1 MLMELALGGELFS
14 LLQKKAPLS
23 SSHAAFYVQQ
33 VACIFAHL
41 QSKLIVYRDLK
52 PENLLLD
59 AEGYIKMIDFGFAKT
74 LSEKT
79 YTLCGTPEYLAPE
92 VILNKGHTF
101 SVDWW
106 CIGILAYECLG
117 CQTPFLSDSDMAMY
131 RKIVKG
137 PADGN
142 ISWPKSIPP
151 DARDFIEAQINVDP
165 LKRPGSMKDGAL
177 DVKTHK
183 WLAQVDWKKA
193 EARKLEAPWKPKI
206 KSATDA
212 SNFDEFDDDAKEN
225 FPREDFAK
233 DLFKEFADVW
243 V

>member
-1 MLMELALGGELFS
+1 MGTKQRPEGQVVVVEEHRVDLRVLR
-14 LLQKKAPLS
+14 
-23 SSHAAFYVQQ
+23 QQ
-33 VACIFAHL
+33 PIQQLRTKPNGRQLRRQQL
-41 QSKLIVYRDLK
+41 QSWLIATGLTHGLTV
-52 PENLLLD
+52 
-59 AEGYIKMIDFGFAKT
+59 AFGA
-74 LSEKT
+74 LQGPRVE
-79 YTLCGTPEYLAPE
+79 LRRGEVPE

>member
-1 MLMELALGGELFS
+1 MSCCCPIGRPPAKPPPTSARVVSVKKEERGSASLM
-14 LLQKKAPLS
+14 K
-23 SSHAAFYVQQ
+23 
-33 VACIFAHL
+33 
-41 QSKLIVYRDLK
+41 
-52 PENLLLD
+52 
-59 AEGYIKMIDFGFAKT
+59 
-74 LSEKT
+74 EK
-79 YTLCGTPEYLAPE
+79 Y
-92 VILNKGHTF
+92 
-101 SVDWW
+101 
-106 CIGILAYECLG
+106 
-117 CQTPFLSDSDMAMY
+117 Q
-131 RKIVKG
+131 
-137 PADGN
+137 
-142 ISWPKSIPP
+142 
-151 DARDFIEAQINVDP
+151 
-165 LKRPGSMKDGAL
+165 PGSMKDGAL

>member
-1 MLMELALGGELFS
+1 MRG
-14 LLQKKAPLS
+14 
-23 SSHAAFYVQQ
+23 
-33 VACIFAHL
+33 
-41 QSKLIVYRDLK
+41 
-52 PENLLLD
+52 
-59 AEGYIKMIDFGFAKT
+59 
-74 LSEKT
+74 
-79 YTLCGTPEYLAPE
+79 
-92 VILNKGHTF
+92 
-101 SVDWW
+101 
-106 CIGILAYECLG
+106 
-117 CQTPFLSDSDMAMY
+117 
-131 RKIVKG
+131 
-137 PADGN
+137 GN

>member
-1 MLMELALGGELFS
+1 MSCCCPIGRPPAKPPPTSARVVSVKKEERGSASLMKEKYQDTG
-14 LLQKKAPLS
+14 APPPL
-23 SSHAAFYVQQ
+23 
-33 VACIFAHL
+33 
-41 QSKLIVYRDLK
+41 
-52 PENLLLD
+52 
-59 AEGYIKMIDFGFAKT
+59 
-74 LSEKT
+74 
-79 YTLCGTPEYLAPE
+79 
-92 VILNKGHTF
+92 
-101 SVDWW
+101 
-106 CIGILAYECLG
+106 
-117 CQTPFLSDSDMAMY
+117 
-131 RKIVKG
+131 
-137 PADGN
+137 ADGN
-142 ISWPKSIPP
+142 ISWPKSIPS

>member
-1 MLMELALGGELFS
+1 MLLPDRPTAGEAAADIGQGGVGEEGGARLRLAYEGEIPGHRRTTTS
-14 LLQKKAPLS
+14 
-23 SSHAAFYVQQ
+23 
-33 VACIFAHL
+33 C
-41 QSKLIVYRDLK
+41 
-52 PENLLLD
+52 
-59 AEGYIKMIDFGFAKT
+59 
-74 LSEKT
+74 EKGLVGEA
-79 YTLCGTPEYLAPE
+79 LCGTPEYLAPE

>member
-1 MLMELALGGELFS
+1 MR
-14 LLQKKAPLS
+14 QRP
-23 SSHAAFYVQQ
+23 
-33 VACIFAHL
+33 
-41 QSKLIVYRDLK
+41 
-52 PENLLLD
+52 
-59 AEGYIKMIDFGFAKT
+59 
-74 LSEKT
+74 
-79 YTLCGTPEYLAPE
+79 
-92 VILNKGHTF
+92 GHTF